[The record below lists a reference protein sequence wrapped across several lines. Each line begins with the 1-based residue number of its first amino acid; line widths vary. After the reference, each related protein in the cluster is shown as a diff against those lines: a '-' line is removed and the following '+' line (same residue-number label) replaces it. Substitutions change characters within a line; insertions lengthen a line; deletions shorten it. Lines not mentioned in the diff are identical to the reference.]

1 MVPVSIMTTC
11 AITAE
16 PIKVP
21 VITKT
26 PIRIIFHPCFA
37 KVFTW
42 SPMEIPAYAPTM
54 VRGAVKLILPTAS
67 ITNCLAG
74 EIGDAAKYNRRLAEK
89 KKWQYMGTAQIVMPV
104 HIVWHASAIA
114 RRKLSNME
122 RRALENHAIIW
133 IDKCKE
139 ILRILFYIFNNC
151 LL

>member
-1 MVPVSIMTTC
+1 MDCGS
-11 AITAE
+11 
-16 PIKVP
+16 
-21 VITKT
+21 
-26 PIRIIFHPCFA
+26 
-37 KVFTW
+37 
-42 SPMEIPAYAPTM
+42 
-54 VRGAVKLILPTAS
+54 
-67 ITNCLAG
+67 

-139 ILRILFYIFNNC
+139 ILRILFYYNIFMVNPLTSSKELSI
-151 LL
+151 LLLKLLECR

>member
-1 MVPVSIMTTC
+1 MFGVDD
-11 AITAE
+11 
-16 PIKVP
+16 
-21 VITKT
+21 
-26 PIRIIFHPCFA
+26 
-37 KVFTW
+37 
-42 SPMEIPAYAPTM
+42 Y
-54 VRGAVKLILPTAS
+54 LIYELLKKAF
-67 ITNCLAG
+67 
-74 EIGDAAKYNRRLAEK
+74 YEK